1 MFPLG
6 NSQAL
11 ARKRAA
17 RRGANRY
24 NRRDPIACDCSNV
37 SSARAPR
44 AVKRA
49 PGIHFSEAAGLR
61 HLHVGGTAIQSAMRL
76 DAPDDLALAYTRA
89 MMAGLLFQPEPHDV
103 TLIGLGGGSLAKYIY
118 RQLPQTRIVALEV
131 DVRVVAAAHRM
142 FHLPLGN
149 RRLRVI
155 VRDGA
160 RYVAAHRASA
170 DIIFLDAFVNHR
182 QAPSIRTDA
191 FYRCAR
197 QALRRDGVLVV
208 NYMSDDPGL
217 RAYLRRLAG
226 AFDGRLACLRAIGE
240 DNVIVFAFADDPGAV
255 TPASLAGRAIALER
269 RHGLEFRRL
278 AEGIRPLDR
287 VLIDRRALLRRSE
300 LEQANGKAR

>member
-1 MFPLG
+1 MSSTRSP
-6 NSQAL
+6 
-11 ARKRAA
+11 RAA
-17 RRGANRY
+17 
-24 NRRDPIACDCSNV
+24 S
-37 SSARAPR
+37 
-44 AVKRA
+44 RA

-61 HLHVGGTAIQSAMRL
+61 HLHVGGSAIQSAMRL

-89 MMAGLLFQPEPHDV
+89 MMAGLLFHPEPRDV

-142 FHLPLGN
+142 FHLPLGK

-160 RYVAAHRASA
+160 QYIAAHPASA
-170 DIIFLDAFVNHR
+170 DIVFLDAFVNHR
-182 QAPSIRTDA
+182 QAPSIRTEA
-191 FYRCAR
+191 FYRSAR
-197 QALRRDGVLVV
+197 QALRRDGVLVI

-217 RAYLRRLAG
+217 RAYLRRLAA

-240 DNVIVFAFADDPGAV
+240 DNVIVFAFADDPGVV

-269 RHGLEFRRL
+269 RHGLEFRRF
-278 AEGIRPLDR
+278 AAGIRPPDR
-287 VLIDRRALLRRSE
+287 VLVDHRPLIARSE
-300 LEQANGKAR
+300 LAQIKDKAR

>member
-1 MFPLG
+1 
-6 NSQAL
+6 
-11 ARKRAA
+11 
-17 RRGANRY
+17 
-24 NRRDPIACDCSNV
+24 V
-37 SSARAPR
+37 STTRTPRAPS
-44 AVKRA
+44 RA
-49 PGIHFSEAAGLR
+49 PGIHFSEAFGLR
-61 HLHVGGTAIQSAMRL
+61 HLHVGGSAIQSAMRV

-89 MMAGLLFQPEPHDV
+89 MMGALLFHPEPRDV
-103 TLIGLGGGSLAKYIY
+103 TLVGLGGGSLAKYIY

-131 DVRVVAAAHRM
+131 DVRVVAAAHQM
-142 FHLPLGN
+142 FHLPLGK

-160 RYVAAHRASA
+160 QYIAAHRGST

-197 QALRRDGVLVV
+197 EALRRDGVLVV

-226 AFDGRLACLRAIGE
+226 AFDGRLVCLRAIGE
-240 DNVIVFAFADDPGAV
+240 DNIIVFAFADDPGSV
-255 TPASLAGRAIALER
+255 TPTSLAGRAIALER
-269 RHGLEFRRL
+269 RHGLEFRRF

-287 VLIDRRALLRRSE
+287 ILVDRRPLLARGDR
-300 LEQANGKAR
+300 APVRGKTR